1 MKEYGGYI
9 EFERYLGKEYYQEA
23 AALNCGRNCLLH
35 LIAARKIKKISL
47 PYFLCA
53 SVSKVCRKAG
63 VEVRYYH
70 IDEKFLPVF
79 DFLPEE
85 EEYLYIVNFYG
96 QLGNVYLE
104 KIRKQYGSIIIDNAQ
119 AFFQEPLQ
127 NADTIY
133 VLRKYFGVAD
143 GAYLATE
150 AAGAETYDIDISNQ
164 RMGFLLGRFEET
176 ASKYYQE
183 YKENEDEFNE
193 MPIRKM
199 SALTHNLLRGIDYER
214 VKQVRK
220 SNFQYL
226 QKLLGDYNLL
236 HLREPE
242 GPFAYPFLVEGG
254 ENLRKK
260 LLEKKIYIPVLWPN
274 VLNECEKNSLEYRYA
289 QEILPLPVDQ
299 RYTVKDMEY
308 IAENIK
314 NNL

>member
-1 MKEYGGYI
+1 M
-9 EFERYLGKEYYQEA
+9 
-23 AALNCGRNCLLH
+23 
-35 LIAARKIKKISL
+35 
-47 PYFLCA
+47 
-53 SVSKVCRKAG
+53 
-63 VEVRYYH
+63 
-70 IDEKFLPVF
+70 
-79 DFLPEE
+79 
-85 EEYLYIVNFYG
+85 
-96 QLGNVYLE
+96 
-104 KIRKQYGSIIIDNAQ
+104 
-119 AFFQEPLQ
+119 
-127 NADTIY
+127 
-133 VLRKYFGVAD
+133 RKYFGVAD

-254 ENLRKK
+254 EKLRKK